1 MSTKVWTS
9 SIRIF
14 HWLLAIGFTAAYILS
29 DFDEY
34 QNLHYAFGL
43 FVGVLI
49 SFRIV
54 YGFIGNKYA
63 NFKDFPISV
72 KNQLTFLKSF
82 FDKDKTYVGHN
93 PAASIVMLGIFIV
106 GLISSLSGYLL
117 YSAENPTFVKT
128 NLGEELIG
136 EVHEVFGN
144 LFLILVITHLIGI
157 LTDLLF
163 HSKTKTI
170 QSIFTGYKTVDGENS
185 KQTTLHQFF
194 TIIWFVVPFLAFM
207 YGKGLTTKTTS
218 EKEQIEHHEN
228 TQEEDEHTEIKD

>member
-1 MSTKVWTS
+1 MRTKVWTS
-9 SIRIF
+9 SIIIF

-34 QNLHYAFGL
+34 LNLHYAFGL
-43 FVGVLI
+43 FVGALI

-72 KNQLTFLKSF
+72 KNQLTFLKNF

-117 YSAENPTFVKT
+117 YSTENPTFVTT
-128 NLGEELIG
+128 NFGEELIG
-136 EVHEVFGN
+136 EVHEVFAN
-144 LFLILVITHLIGI
+144 LFLILVIMHLIGI

-170 QSIFTGYKTVDGENS
+170 QSIFTGYKTIDGENS
-185 KQTTLHQFF
+185 KQTTIHLVF
-194 TIIWFVVPFLAFM
+194 TIIWFVVPFLAFI
-207 YGKGLTTKTTS
+207 YGKGLNLKTTS
-218 EKEQIEHHEN
+218 EKDQIEHHEN
-228 TQEEDEHTEIKD
+228 TPEEDEHTEIKD